1 MTTQGTEQSDADE
14 KVLPATDAKDETS
27 DDKGEDESSSTE
39 LNFDAEIEAEKKR
52 GKPDPEKAREAF
64 KKRNEKKDEE
74 EEDEEDKPLTRREL
88 DEILRRERSAF
99 VSEAHGDRIHE
110 IAGTLTDNPKEAEL
124 IIAMHRNR
132 TFPEGLS
139 LTGQLEEVAA
149 VVNYKKERA
158 KNGELTRA
166 LKAKGNVSKDSISAH
181 KDAEVGSAPKMDAS
195 TTASYTRAGFKYDVK
210 DRLWKKKLPNGNT
223 LIKDPKTKQTRLVNK
238 A

>member
-1 MTTQGTEQSDADE
+1 MVDTNTEQSDAEE
-14 KVLPATDAKDETS
+14 KVLTATEPKEES
-27 DDKGEDESSSTE
+27 KGGEDESSSTE
-39 LNFDAEIEAEKKR
+39 LDYDAEIEAEKQR

-64 KKRNEKKDEE
+64 KKRQEKKDEE
-74 EEDEEDKPLTRREL
+74 EDDDEDKPLTRREL
-88 DEILRRERSAF
+88 DEILRRERSTV
-99 VSEAHGDRIHE
+99 VSEAHGDRILE

-124 IIAMHRNR
+124 IVAMHKNR

-139 LTGQLEEVAA
+139 LTGQLEEVSAI
-149 VVNYKKERA
+149 VNYKKERA

-181 KDAEVGSAPKMDAS
+181 RDAETGTAPKMDAQ

-223 LIKDPKTKQTRLVNK
+223 LIKNSKTNQTYMVK
-238 A
+238 KS